1 MVESTENVGEVVDNP
16 NRFAGRGNNIILM
29 GIMGAGKSTIGWHL
43 ARMLGFGFVDVDQSI
58 ETQAGKSI
66 EKIFE
71 QEGESHFRNLE
82 TSIIHGF
89 AGIRSHVIAVGGG
102 AVLDDENWKTLQAMG
117 PCVWLD
123 TPAVEIARRFVMKPD
138 EIRSR
143 PLIADIG
150 NAASKDERFRMLQER
165 IQQIVGQRAKRYGEA
180 DFSMSI
186 SYSTPESAAG
196 MIKTTLQK
204 NGAWVGRT

>member
-1 MVESTENVGEVVDNP
+1 VVESLEKADEAMVKA
-16 NRFAGRGNNIILM
+16 NRFEGRGNNIILM

-43 ARMLGFGFVDVDQSI
+43 ARMLGFGFVDVDQVI
-58 ETQAGKSI
+58 ETQSGKAI

-71 QEGESHFRNLE
+71 QEGETYFRNLE
-82 TSIIHGF
+82 TSVINGF

-102 AVLDDENWKTLQAMG
+102 AVLDDENWKTLRGMG

-150 NAASKDERFRMLQER
+150 NAASKDERFKMLQER
-165 IQQIVGQRAKRYGEA
+165 IQEIVGQRANRYGEA
-180 DFSMSI
+180 DVSLSI

-204 NGAWVGRT
+204 NGAWETRS